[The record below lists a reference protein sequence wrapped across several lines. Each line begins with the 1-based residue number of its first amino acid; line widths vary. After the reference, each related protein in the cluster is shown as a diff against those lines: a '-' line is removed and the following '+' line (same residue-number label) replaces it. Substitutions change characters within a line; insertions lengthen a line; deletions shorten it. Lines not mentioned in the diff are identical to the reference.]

1 MNKEEL
7 LESLKCYI
15 STIDETIKVNLV
27 SYIEDE
33 GLEATEDLLQY
44 LYNNIKTLKG
54 IKRAG
59 HIIKFIGDE
68 KVEIIK
74 CIIVYR

>member
-33 GLEATEDLLQY
+33 GLEATEELLQY
-44 LYNNIKTLKG
+44 LYNNIKNLKG

-59 HIIKFIGDE
+59 HTIKFIGNE
-68 KVEIIK
+68 KVEIVK